1 MEQQGRLEDAV
12 RWASAAIADEFSFSS
27 PDKVSS
33 FLLCLRS
40 AVHALAPDSAPQS
53 TYERNDQTKIRAGRV
68 LGRCHAALGQPS
80 LSVTALD
87 AGLQLAKT
95 ARLVRG
101 SQLPRSLCF
110 VHL

>member
-12 RWASAAIADEFSFSS
+12 RWASAAIADEFAFSS
-27 PDKVSS
+27 PDKVGS
-33 FLLCLRS
+33 LLLWLIRSHARALTALR
-40 AVHALAPDSAPQS
+40 LRQRTKQP
-53 TYERNDQTKIRAGRV
+53 NKKIRAGRV
-68 LGRCHAALGQPS
+68 LGRCHAALGQSS

-101 SQLPRSLCF
+101 IAAARF
-110 VHL
+110 